1 MSVNAGGRKCRVWV
15 CQPHQDESNGFE
27 VTDYCTGD
35 SGGFLTTTSEPM
47 DDQGVI
53 RASGSLVLAV
63 PPNAPEFDPWEYPSY
78 WAIGNHVLIKV
89 ADESGTLRSP
99 KINHLYIISE
109 PMPPYPGNMSLQ
121 LELGAIFVLKD
132 GIKPESL
139 LDENSGSTGLS
150 RGVLAAE
157 LASQADMGFS
167 AQFPEQN
174 ELYGYDA
181 DTQKP
186 LIAAIGELALGA
198 FSAIYQNDA
207 GTATSTRINLKPDR
221 RLFLH
226 EVGKHDAA
234 DYEPLQSPLR
244 PPSEVEVLTNETA
257 ADPEG
262 EDPFS
267 DDFGDGSDRPEDED
281 KQKYS
286 GSFKTEELLSMGAIF
301 EGGGETK
308 IKAIIRTESWA
319 WQGAKYQQTI
329 EEQRSRN
336 LVVPEDLFLHLIAQ
350 GRDLSYPGPYGRID
364 ALASVET
371 KVYESSDEGRLLTHT
386 CEVAK
391 CLGEVLAEW
400 YKKNLLSNASLPS
413 FFDRFTAEKVV
424 TTFEYKR
431 FDFGDDSGKDSQGQ
445 VRKIH
450 TVKWLPKG
458 LVAAA
463 ANDWIRSGI
472 SGPYIAGDPSELT
485 PAEVT
490 IETWRKR
497 SKDEWEHKLQ
507 VFQAGQAQ
515 FGTIQAFLRLILV
528 EGPTETSRNGNIRP
542 PAAERRPADPGNNR
556 RQPLQT
562 ARSAKAEVA
571 NTPERTRQVELNHTE
586 GKEHAQALAE
596 MLAKIDHYRHRGF
609 RITTA
614 LRDEWFYWKPLSRID
629 LKLNG
634 YIYWGLTDSV
644 TFTYAANQAIV
655 VADCMKIGR
664 YPTST
669 DAYPYAPLP
678 ALLPEDP
685 DPEPLPE
692 PPVSVLYPE
701 QANTQPFT
709 PAVQMVYR
717 FAARSR
723 TNATFRQLLNPTGT
737 LAASRVR
744 FRSISRFTF
753 FERFRALS
761 RTRAQFRRPNLFRCL
776 SRTNATFTVPEPDLA
791 AWWKLN
797 TENWTDSIGGY
808 DLEPVSFGAK
818 LVYDSINAFYA
829 AEIDYD
835 LDGTGYYD
843 GSEYSY
849 LQADASE
856 LRTRTVNSN
865 WSWKIKFN
873 VWFNPDNG
881 DAGDPYQSQLLAM
894 YDAND
899 DYEFAIYAPSETSEF
914 QVEVGSNG
922 SSNGFATIG
931 ALSRGVWYEVQAEFD
946 ANTNELKAYLD
957 GVLTDAQTIS
967 QPEATTSFGGTFKL
981 GYYAPQECRFRQVK
995 YYRSDLVLRS

>member
-1 MSVNAGGRKCRVWV
+1 MSVNASARKYRVWV
-15 CQPHQDESNGFE
+15 CQPEGEIGGMGCFE
-27 VTDYCTGD
+27 VTDYCTGE
-35 SGGFLTTTSEPM
+35 SGGFLTTTSEAM
-47 DDQGVI
+47 DDEGVI

-63 PPNAPEFDPWEYPSY
+63 PPYATEFDPWEYPSY
-78 WAIGNHVLIKV
+78 WAIGNHVLIQV
-89 ADESGTLRSP
+89 ADESGVLRWP
-99 KINHLYIISE
+99 KLNHLYIISE
-109 PMPPYPGNMSLQ
+109 PMPPYPGNWSLQ

-139 LDENSGSTGLS
+139 LNESNSTTGKS
-150 RGVLAAE
+150 RGVLAGE

-167 AQFPEQN
+167 AQFPTQN
-174 ELYGYDA
+174 ELFGYDA

-186 LIAAIGELALGA
+186 LIRAIGELALGA
-198 FSAIYQNDA
+198 FSCIYQNDT
-207 GTATSTRINLKPDR
+207 GTATSTRINLKPER

-262 EDPFS
+262 EDSYS
-267 DDFGDGSDRPEDED
+267 DDLGDGSDRPEDED

-286 GSFKTEELLSMGAIF
+286 GSFQTEELLSMAAIF
-301 EGGGETK
+301 EGGPETK

-319 WQGAKYQQTI
+319 WQGARYRQTI

-371 KVYESSDEGRLLTHT
+371 KIFESSDEGRLLSHT

-400 YKKNLLSNASLPS
+400 YKKNLLPSASLPS
-413 FFDRFTAEKVV
+413 FFDRFIAEKIE

-463 ANDWIRSGI
+463 ANDWLRSGI
-472 SGPYIAGDPSELT
+472 SGPYIAADPSELT
-485 PAEVT
+485 PAEVV

-515 FGTIQAFLRLILV
+515 SGTIQAFLRLILV
-528 EGPTETSRNGNIRP
+528 EGPTETSRNGSIRP
-542 PAAERRPADPGNNR
+542 PAAERRPADPENNR

-562 ARSAKAEVA
+562 ARSAKVQVA
-571 NTPERTRQVELNHTE
+571 NTPERTRQVEVNHTE

-614 LRDEWFYWKPLSRID
+614 LRDEWFYWKPLSRVD

-644 TFTYAANQAIV
+644 TFTYAGNQAIV
-655 VADCMKIGR
+655 VADCMKLGR
-664 YPTST
+664 YPTGV
-669 DAYPYAPLP
+669 DDYPYAPLP
-678 ALLPEDP
+678 VLLPEDP

-692 PPVSVLYPE
+692 PPASQLYPE
-701 QANTQPFT
+701 QANTQPFV

-717 FAARSR
+717 FSARSR
-723 TNATFRQLLNPTGT
+723 SRISAQQLLNPTGT
-737 LAASRVR
+737 LEPSTVA
-744 FRSISRFTF
+744 FRSISRARF
-753 FERFRALS
+753 FERFRVLS
-761 RTRAQFRRPNLFRCL
+761 RSRARFVAPDVFRIRTR
-776 SRTNATFTVPEPDLA
+776 SRASFSVGEAGLVAYWPLDTADWIDSVGGADFADIGSGAT
-791 AWWKLN
+791 
-797 TENWTDSIGGY
+797 
-808 DLEPVSFGAK
+808 
-818 LVYDSINAFYA
+818 LVYDAIRGVYA
-829 AEIDYD
+829 AEMSFGRSSSDY
-835 LDGTGYYD
+835 L
-843 GSEYSY
+843 E
-849 LQADASE
+849 ADATD
-856 LRTRTVNSN
+856 LGTRTATSN
-865 WSWKIKFN
+865 WSWKLRFET
-873 VWFNPDNG
+873 WFDPDNESS
-881 DAGDPYQSQLLAM
+881 GDPYEGNLINL
-894 YDAND
+894 YD
-899 DYEFAIYAPSETSEF
+899 
-914 QVEVGSNG
+914 SNG
-922 SSNGFATIG
+922 SLEFSIATLGESNVYNCEIRSNGDIDGSVDIG
-931 ALSRGVWYEVQAEFD
+931 TFTRGVWYEVEVQFN
-946 ANTNELKAYLD
+946 ANTNEIKTYLD
-957 GVLTDAQTIS
+957 GVLQNTGTITEPS
-967 QPEATTSFGGTFKL
+967 ATTATGGTFRT
-981 GYYAPQECRFRQVK
+981 GYFTPQNCRFREMK
-995 YYRSDLVLRS
+995 FYKTELIARS